1 MSAGLRQYEEEEFR
15 RRFRGELP
23 PEEVKR
29 RLEEGRRAGARA
41 VGSCSASP
49 QFGLLSMS
57 KTFRPLRSA
66 APLSNAS

>member
-1 MSAGLRQYEEEEFR
+1 MSAGLRRHEEEEFR

-23 PEEVKR
+23 PEEVER
-29 RLEEGRRAGARA
+29 CLEEGRRA